1 LKSVAERISRLVRL
15 APRER
20 RLLLRA
26 WWQLL
31 FLDIALRLVSV
42 TRLLPRTA
50 AATPTNPP
58 LPLARIGWLLEV
70 ARRYSPLRSTCLK
83 DALVLARM
91 LRAEGIDAAV
101 KIGVARGDGGLRAHA
116 WVEHRGAPLLQS
128 ADGGTYTALLAA
140 TDPPVAR

>member
-1 LKSVAERISRLVRL
+1 MRSVAERISRLVRL

-26 WWQLL
+26 CWQLL
-31 FLDIALRLVSV
+31 FVDIALRLVSV

-58 LPLARIGWLLEV
+58 LPLARIGWLLEI
-70 ARRYSPLRSTCLK
+70 ARRYSPLPSTCLK

-116 WVEHRGAPLLQS
+116 WVEHRGAPLFQS

-140 TDPPVAR
+140 TDPPLAR

>member
-1 LKSVAERISRLVRL
+1 LRSVAERISRLVRL

-31 FLDIALRLVSV
+31 FVDIALRLVSV

-70 ARRYSPLRSTCLK
+70 ARRYSPVRSTCLK
-83 DALVLARM
+83 DALVLVRM

-116 WVEHRGAPLLQS
+116 WVEHRGVPLLGS
-128 ADGGTYTALLAA
+128 ADGGAYIPLLAA
-140 TDPPVAR
+140 TEPPVAR

>member
-1 LKSVAERISRLVRL
+1 MKSVAERISRLVRL

-31 FLDIALRLVSV
+31 FVDIALRLVSV
-42 TRLLPRTA
+42 PRLLPRTA

-70 ARRYSPLRSTCLK
+70 ARRYSPLPSTCLK

-101 KIGVARGDGGLRAHA
+101 RIGVARGDGGLRAHA

>member
-1 LKSVAERISRLVRL
+1 MKSVAERISRLVRL

-31 FLDIALRLVSV
+31 FVDIALRLVSV
-42 TRLLPRTA
+42 PRLLPPTA

-70 ARRYSPLRSTCLK
+70 ARRYSPLPSTCLK

-91 LRAEGIDAAV
+91 LRAEGLDAAV

>member
-1 LKSVAERISRLVRL
+1 MKSVAERISRLVRL

-31 FLDIALRLVSV
+31 FVDIALRLVSLP
-42 TRLLPRTA
+42 RLLPRTA
-50 AATPTNPP
+50 AATPPNPP

-70 ARRYSPLRSTCLK
+70 ARRYSPVPSTCLK

>member
-1 LKSVAERISRLVRL
+1 MRSVAERISRLVRL

-31 FLDIALRLVSV
+31 FVDIALRLVSV

-70 ARRYSPLRSTCLK
+70 ARRYSPLPSTCLK
-83 DALVLARM
+83 DALVLAQL

-116 WVEHRGAPLLQS
+116 WVEHRGAPLFQS

-140 TDPPVAR
+140 TDPPLAR

>member
-1 LKSVAERISRLVRL
+1 MKSVAERISRLVRI

-70 ARRYSPLRSTCLK
+70 ARRYSPLPSTCLK

-140 TDPPVAR
+140 TDPPLAR

>member
-1 LKSVAERISRLVRL
+1 MRSVAERISRLVRL

-31 FLDIALRLVSV
+31 FVDIALRLVSV

-58 LPLARIGWLLEV
+58 LPLARIGRLLEV
-70 ARRYSPLRSTCLK
+70 ARRYSPLPSTCLK
-83 DALVLARM
+83 DALVLARL

-101 KIGVARGDGGLRAHA
+101 KIGVVRGDGGLRAHA
-116 WVEHRGAPLLQS
+116 WVDHRGAPLFQS

-140 TDPPVAR
+140 TDPSLAR